1 MDEKP
6 VIVSEPAPR
15 VRLLTLNRPQAAN
28 AMNTA
33 MGEALLAAWTDLT
46 NDASVGA
53 IVLTGEGKAFCAG
66 ADLKERDGMSDEA
79 WKTQHLIYEAMARAQ
94 LSVPVPIIA
103 AVNGA
108 AMGGGCE
115 IALACDFAIA
125 SGAARFGTPEVR
137 LGIIPG
143 LGGPALL
150 TRAVGE
156 RKALELL
163 TTGRHVDAQEALQ
176 IGLVSRLAAPETLVE
191 EAVQLASMIAANAP
205 LAVKALKRVVRAG
218 AAMPLDQAMEMELAE
233 YNRLFTTADR
243 REGVAAFNEKRAAR
257 FTGA

>member
-15 VRLLTLNRPQAAN
+15 VRLVTLNRPQVAN

-33 MGEALLAAWTDLT
+33 VGEALLAVWTDLA
-46 NDASVGA
+46 NDPSVGA
-53 IVLTGEGKAFCAG
+53 VVVTGKGKAFCAG

-79 WKTQHLIYEAMARAQ
+79 WSAQHLIYEAMARAQ
-94 LSVPVPIIA
+94 LSVPVPIVA

-115 IALACDFAIA
+115 IMLACDFAIA

-150 TRAVGE
+150 ARAVGE
-156 RKALELL
+156 RRALELL

-176 IGLVSRLAAPETLVE
+176 IGLVSRLTAPETLVE
-191 EAVQLASMIAANAP
+191 EAVQLASLIAANAP
-205 LAVKALKRVVRAG
+205 LAVRALKRVVRAG
-218 AAMPLDQAMEMELAE
+218 ATMQLDQAMEMELGE

-243 REGVAAFNEKRAAR
+243 REGVAAFNDKRPAR